1 MLALLHRWVNL
12 PHYQYEL
19 YINALKIVELLAT
32 LPLSAPRI
40 IKGGIMGLCKPI
52 AELAVKG
59 GNYDVV
65 GVSVSILRNLI

>member
-1 MLALLHRWVNL
+1 MLQRYVEL

-19 YINALKIVELLAT
+19 YINALKILELLAT

-40 IKGGIMGLCKPI
+40 LKGGMMALCKPI
-52 AELAVKG
+52 AELAVRG

-65 GVSVSILRNLI
+65 AVTVSILRNLME

>member
-1 MLALLHRWVNL
+1 MLHRWVKL

-19 YINALKIVELLAT
+19 YSNALKILEMLAT

-40 IKGGIMGLCKPI
+40 LKGGMMALCKPI
-52 AELAVKG
+52 AGLAVRG

-65 GVSVSILRNLI
+65 GVNVSILRNLIE